1 MQDNRKVPGAAKL
14 GHPVYLR
21 QADVVV
27 YIVAAVGAVW
37 LVFNAEKVAS
47 WIKQLSASIG
57 AS

>member
-37 LVFNAEKVAS
+37 LVFNAEDVWKF
-47 WIKQLSASIG
+47 LSAGIG
-57 AS
+57 GG

>member
-1 MQDNRKVPGAAKL
+1 MQGNRKTPGPLGL

-37 LVFNAEKVAS
+37 LVFNAEDVWKF
-47 WIKQLSASIG
+47 LSAGIG
-57 AS
+57 GG